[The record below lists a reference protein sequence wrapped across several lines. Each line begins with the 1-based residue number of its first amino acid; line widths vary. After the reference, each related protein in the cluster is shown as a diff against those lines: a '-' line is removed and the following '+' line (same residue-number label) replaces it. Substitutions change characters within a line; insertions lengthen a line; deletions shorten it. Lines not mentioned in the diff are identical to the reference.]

1 MLRSSSSVSI
11 SHAEGHRAAKRARAC
26 ASPAGRA
33 RDHIHRRFT
42 TQVIPKRSS
51 TCRTPRSR
59 GSPGVGQQ
67 PTERGHFSQI
77 PTFSSRARALLLPQ
91 QSYRLVLPTTDG
103 PTTTTDPITQHFPL
117 SEASSRDRTALVTER
132 SQLEQQQRGGR
143 GWWWWGAASSTNRK
157 AASPNFY
164 ICVRFL
170 SHHSSAG
177 SWVQPPPQRSLHF
190 PAHLRCCCCAGSS
203 SPCCSSGW
211 AFYAIS
217 RPAAFIRPHSAAS
230 VTRRLA
236 AFAECVSA
244 LFFPGVVVVAA
255 LVVLV
260 GQRARSIAALI
271 EAILNNNQ
279 L

>member
-1 MLRSSSSVSI
+1 MR
-11 SHAEGHRAAKRARAC
+11 
-26 ASPAGRA
+26 
-33 RDHIHRRFT
+33 
-42 TQVIPKRSS
+42 
-51 TCRTPRSR
+51 
-59 GSPGVGQQ
+59 QQ
-67 PTERGHFSQI
+67 PTERASEAISAKFPLFPAVRALFCYHNKATDWFSRP
-77 PTFSSRARALLLPQ
+77 PTAPPQPPTQSPNISLFPRPQVVIEPRWSPKGRSWSSSRGG
-91 QSYRLVLPTTDG
+91 VGDG
-103 PTTTTDPITQHFPL
+103 
-117 SEASSRDRTALVTER
+117 
-132 SQLEQQQRGGR
+132 GG
-143 GWWWWGAASSTNRK
+143 GAASSTNRK

-177 SWVQPPPQRSLHF
+177 SWVQPPQRSLHF

-230 VTRRLA
+230 ATRRLA